1 MINILNYYEDEKKKQ
16 LQNKIVMLKKLCL
29 RILFINEYQIYNI
42 KKLQENINNMNN
54 AINSINLIS
63 YKKGD
68 FDHIIINL
76 NVSKEKNY
84 SLISRINLLNYE
96 TNVLKQLI
104 KKMKEKFK
112 HLNLQNDEIIN
123 LKYDISNNMNEKMK
137 HIKTSLLTNQETCN
151 LKKKCFDDCLLYL
164 KQLYTFIKNY
174 ENNNDKLN
182 IKSQIIN
189 KDKNLH
195 FNYIH
200 KYNED
205 ILVDENYINDFL
217 IYIEKYIYSLNFYL
231 PTQNFNY
238 KKYLL
243 HNGSIHNI
251 TLDTHASSKEYLQ
264 KEDSSEF
271 NQHGHNLLRDS
282 LNLNEQQENKDHLQH
297 EEHTHEEEPK
307 DANGDMVNIED
318 ANGDM
323 VNIEDANGDM

>member
-1 MINILNYYEDEKKKQ
+1 
-16 LQNKIVMLKKLCL
+16 
-29 RILFINEYQIYNI
+29 
-42 KKLQENINNMNN
+42 MNN

-164 KQLYTFIKNY
+164 KTI
-174 ENNNDKLN
+174 
-182 IKSQIIN
+182 
-189 KDKNLH
+189 
-195 FNYIH
+195 
-200 KYNED
+200 
-205 ILVDENYINDFL
+205 
-217 IYIEKYIYSLNFYL
+217 IYIY
-231 PTQNFNY
+231 
-238 KKYLL
+238 
-243 HNGSIHNI
+243 
-251 TLDTHASSKEYLQ
+251 
-264 KEDSSEF
+264 
-271 NQHGHNLLRDS
+271 
-282 LNLNEQQENKDHLQH
+282 
-297 EEHTHEEEPK
+297 
-307 DANGDMVNIED
+307 
-318 ANGDM
+318 
-323 VNIEDANGDM
+323 